1 MNALK
6 LCCHFCADSADK
18 IIEFRSG
25 DEVLAEVGVG
35 AECSHRLVDDFLDL
49 SGECVVNKVADG
61 LLEVFLRL
69 THFCL
74 KFLRLTFPF
83 RFRVGDGF
91 LDGVFV
97 KSNAC
102 GRSCGACIFRGR
114 FGGW

>member
-1 MNALK
+1 LPVYSWCVALNALK

-35 AECSHRLVDDFLDL
+35 AECCYRFVDKFLDL
-49 SGECVVNKVADG
+49 SGECIIDEIAYG
-61 LLEVFLRL
+61 LFEVLLRL
-69 THFCL
+69 AHFFL
-74 KFLRLTFPF
+74 KFIRLAFPF

-97 KSNAC
+97 KS
-102 GRSCGACIFRGR
+102 
-114 FGGW
+114 